1 MAAKRNGPIARPS
14 DPRYAEI
21 EPKETGRIA
30 PMRELRFASKP
41 YPLQLG
47 AFDKAYADHIK
58 TDFDVNRRQHR

>member
-1 MAAKRNGPIARPS
+1 
-14 DPRYAEI
+14 
-21 EPKETGRIA
+21 
-30 PMRELRFASKP
+30 MRELRFASKP